1 MKNVKRAIVQRV
13 GADTEVFSASGAMGY
28 DAEPVTTWQTLC
40 VNIVAN
46 AATKELAQTKTYD
59 VIVVGAGVFGAWTA
73 LHLSRKGPRVLLVDA
88 YGPANARASSG
99 GESRIIRMGYGTD
112 ELYTRWA
119 INSLVQWKELFASAP
134 ASASSPLFHETG
146 VLWLA
151 SEGDKQLGATKDV
164 LTRRKVPFESL
175 NRSAIAG
182 LYPQFALHGIDTGI
196 LETGSGVLMARRAV
210 VAVVEQATSHGV
222 EYRQADVASPI
233 FTQAGTSH
241 LDAITTSSGEKIAA
255 GQFIF
260 ACGAWLGKVFPE
272 ILGPRIFPSRQ
283 EVFFFGVPPGDQS
296 FGAKTLPTW
305 LIQRDEVYGMP
316 DLESR
321 GFKIALD
328 HHGERVDPDTQS
340 RVVAPESSE
349 RVRAYVAERFPAL
362 RNAPIVETR
371 VCQYENTSN
380 GDFLIDRHPR
390 WSNVWFAGGGSGHGF
405 KHGPA
410 CGEYLARQ
418 LMEGGHAEPR
428 FSLAS
433 KATEQKRAVY

>member
-1 MKNVKRAIVQRV
+1 M
-13 GADTEVFSASGAMGY
+13 
-28 DAEPVTTWQTLC
+28 
-40 VNIVAN
+40 
-46 AATKELAQTKTYD
+46 
-59 VIVVGAGVFGAWTA
+59 IVVGAGVFGAWTA
-73 LHLSRKGPRVLLVDA
+73 LHLSRNGQRVLLVDA

-99 GESRIIRMGYGTD
+99 GESRIIRMGYGAD

-119 INSLVQWKELFASAP
+119 INSLAQWKELFASTLP
-134 ASASSPLFHETG
+134 SASAALFHETG

-151 SEGDKQLGATKDV
+151 SEGDKQFGATREV
-164 LTRRKVPFESL
+164 LTRCKVPFESL
-175 NRSAIAG
+175 DRNAIAER
-182 LYPQFALHGIDTGI
+182 YPQFSLHGIDIGI
-196 LETGSGVLMARRAV
+196 LETGSGVLMARRSV
-210 VAVVEQATSHGV
+210 VAVVEQAASHGA
-222 EYRQADVASPI
+222 EYRQAQIAWPT
-233 FTQAGTSH
+233 FAHAGNSQ
-241 LDAITTSSGEKIAA
+241 LDAITTSSGEKIAS
-255 GQFIF
+255 GQFVF

-272 ILGPRIFPSRQ
+272 ILGPRMFPSRQ
-283 EVFFFGVPPGDQS
+283 EVFFFGVPPGDQT
-296 FGAKTLPTW
+296 FGAKALPTW

-340 RVVAPESSE
+340 RVVSAKSSE

-380 GDFLIDRHPR
+380 GDFLIDRHPQLT
-390 WSNVWFAGGGSGHGF
+390 NVWFAGGGSGHGF

-410 CGEYLARQ
+410 FGEYVARQ
-418 LMEGGHAEPR
+418 LLEGGFGEPR

-433 KATEQKRAVY
+433 KATEQRRAVY